1 MVAGLVSHVLLSCL
15 AGHVFNTLALPNPSR
30 PTPERAHVPLL
41 HDTVETTER
50 TSLEA
55 RMDGAASAIM
65 AADIP
70 TTPSQSQDITS
81 TEGRN
86 ETGVIPNLSI
96 SYEGVNCSDLST
108 GRDNKCWEELQ
119 LTTWVQE
126 WIVGNT
132 CYENEPFA
140 SCFLRKVGYPE
151 LDCTG
156 IKLATCTPP
165 PIKEGMD
172 SRVFYVAYNFYGPSL
187 NSLPPFL
194 LWHHVANPP
203 PQPST
208 NTSDPGTRPSAVP
221 PPSPAS
227 TSTPSCN

>member
-1 MVAGLVSHVLLSCL
+1 MVAGLARRVLLSCF
-15 AGHVFNTLALPNPSR
+15 AGHVCNILALPNPSLS
-30 PTPERAHVPLL
+30 PPKHAHKPLL
-41 HDTVETTER
+41 HDVGEDRAESHR
-50 TSLEA
+50 LQA
-55 RMDGAASAIM
+55 RIDGAASAIM

-70 TTPSQSQDITS
+70 TTSQQSQDITS

-108 GRDNKCWEELQ
+108 GRDNKCWEELH
-119 LTTWVQE
+119 LTTWVQD
-126 WIVGNT
+126 WIAGNT

-172 SRVFYVAYNFYGPSL
+172 SRVFYVAYNFYGISL
-187 NSLPPFL
+187 NSIHCQDL
-194 LWHHVANPP
+194 VNPP
-203 PQPST
+203 
-208 NTSDPGTRPSAVP
+208 
-221 PPSPAS
+221 
-227 TSTPSCN
+227 